1 MTRKRVIATHKIE
14 DFVETSVS
22 DRVKIVDL
30 IGSMEGSGFG
40 LTIMIF
46 SFALIIPLPP
56 PVPSLISIP
65 LLIFAFQMM
74 IGYKSP
80 KLPKKLSNVTIKRSI
95 LATLVRKS
103 TPHIAKIEK
112 ILRPRLLFMMT
123 IVAERILGGLIFVF
137 AGFVIIPMPFSNF
150 IPGLGILVMS
160 FGLLGRD
167 GLIIFFGIFIGIIG
181 IIVSILVFLLGFEF
195 FTIVQEWF
203 IAQNS

>member
-80 KLPKKLSNVTIKRSI
+80 KLPKKLSNVTIK
-95 LATLVRKS
+95 AQ
-103 TPHIAKIEK
+103 
-112 ILRPRLLFMMT
+112 
-123 IVAERILGGLIFVF
+123 AEIQYI
-137 AGFVIIPMPFSNF
+137 
-150 IPGLGILVMS
+150 
-160 FGLLGRD
+160 
-167 GLIIFFGIFIGIIG
+167 
-181 IIVSILVFLLGFEF
+181 
-195 FTIVQEWF
+195 T
-203 IAQNS
+203 